1 MSGRV
6 LDRLALRTLHKLDA
20 ETAHNLTI
28 KALAAGLLPTSDR
41 KPDPALAASI
51 CGLDF
56 PNPIAVAAGF
66 DKNAQVP
73 DALLKLGFG
82 YAEVGTVTPRPQ
94 SGNPRPRV
102 FRLAEDWAVINR
114 FGFNN
119 VGREIVH
126 ERLLRRLDRA
136 GIVGVNVGANKD
148 SEDKIADYASGIRN
162 FADVA
167 SYFTVN
173 ISSPNTTGLRDLQD
187 KAALTELLSS
197 VISTRDDMTRHYGR
211 KVPVFLKIAP
221 DLDDQQLSDICRE
234 VQMKMVDG
242 LIVSNT
248 TVSREGL
255 KNAKSSR
262 QSGGLSG
269 KPLFRRSTMVLAK
282 ARSIVG
288 KDFPIIGVGGID
300 SGEAAWTKITAGANL
315 LQLYTGLT
323 FGGMGLVHEILDT
336 LSAKVKDQ
344 GLSNLQEAV
353 GCNVEDWASGELI

>member
-1 MSGRV
+1 MSGKL

-28 KALAAGLLPTSDR
+28 KALSAGLVPASQR
-41 KPDPALAASI
+41 KPDSALAASV

-56 PNPIAVAAGF
+56 PNPLAVAAGF

-73 DALLKLGFG
+73 DALLKLGLGF
-82 YAEVGTVTPRPQ
+82 AEVGTVTPRPQ

-102 FRLAEDWAVINR
+102 FRLPEDNAVINR

-119 VGREIVH
+119 VGREQVH

-136 GIVGVNVGANKD
+136 GIVGVNVGANKE
-148 SEDKIADYASGIRN
+148 SKDKVADYVSGIHF

-173 ISSPNTTGLRDLQD
+173 ISSPNTAGLREMQD
-187 KAALTELLSS
+187 KDMLNALLSS
-197 VISTRDDMTRHYGR
+197 VIIARDEMTRHYGR

-234 VQMKMVDG
+234 VQMNMVDG
-242 LIVSNT
+242 LIVSNST
-248 TVSREGL
+248 TSRDGL
-255 KNAKSSR
+255 KNTKSGK

-269 KPLFRRSTMVLAK
+269 RPLFRRSTMVLAK

-288 KDFPIIGVGGID
+288 ADFPIIGVGGID
-300 SGEAAWTKITAGANL
+300 SGETAWTKITAGANL

-323 FGGMGLVHEILDT
+323 YCGLGLIDEILDY
-336 LSAKVKDQ
+336 LAAKVKDQ

-353 GCNVEDWASGELI
+353 GRNVEDWASGELV